1 MNYNIKHILFIII
14 TCFILFLIKFIIES
28 LNIYNFNNSNYKIES
43 FNTKI
48 TTNISD
54 IFPTKGDSSTLITLK
69 GNNLDHIGIIIFENK
84 LEDDENKVFRSECIL
99 FNEDRNNKMLK
110 ISPPPLSDLGLDIRE
125 VRKKMKDNGN
135 GYKID
140 NIYIIKRKF
149 KETTSKKLKYIDLE
163 LEGENKNTYI
173 DNNDM
178 IKING
183 AFFYYIDKFQKE
195 QKCEV
200 PVCDFKIPELK
211 KNESVI
217 GDDMKFIKFEIEKKK
232 ENIKELLNKQEGL
245 VDNLESIQDN
255 QIPRLEEFQK
265 NQIRDDLRKQYNMQ
279 RFQLHDYI
287 KNKY

>member
-14 TCFILFLIKFIIES
+14 ICFILFLIKFIIEN

-149 KETTSKKLKYIDLE
+149 KKTTSKKLKYIDLE